1 MINIIELTC
10 ITTPSMLF
18 ISNRNILFAI
28 NR

>member
-10 ITTPSMLF
+10 IATPSTVF